1 MASCRGLLSEEQFQC
16 SLCSEVFSSPV
27 STPCGHSFCRACI
40 QGYWQGRGAC
50 ICPRCGAGFPGW
62 PGLCENAFAREM
74 VEKFRRLRL
83 ERPRPEDPAAAPP
96 GGMACDVCIAGKQA
110 AVKSCLVCLTS
121 YCQPHLEPH
130 LRVEGL
136 KRHKLLPPTADL
148 QDRQCREH
156 QRPLELFC
164 RSDQSCVCVLC
175 TDTLHKSHDCIP
187 AERAWTEKQA
197 QLKKTEAEVQQMM
210 QDRWKKVEEIR
221 QCVELSRS
229 STQREI
235 EDSAQVFSTLMRSIE
250 TRQAELTEVMEEK
263 QRAVEKHAEDLI
275 KDLEQELTELQN
287 KKSQLENLSQ
297 TEDHLYFLQS
307 FQSQCTL
314 PNTQDWS
321 GAGIHTDVC
330 VGAVRRCVEQLEVSL
345 AEQEDKLAQ
354 MEMQKLCQYSVG
366 VVLDPDTAHP
376 WLALSADGGGVGDG
390 EQEQDV
396 PDGPLRFDRAP
407 CVLAQDAFSSG
418 RRYWEVQVGDKT
430 SWDLGVARAS
440 ITRKGGVTLSP
451 GYGFWAL
458 CVRGGSE
465 YQACADPPLP
475 LPLRER
481 PRTVGVF
488 LDYEAGQVSFYNV
501 GARTHIYSFTD
512 CSFTE
517 PLYPYFSPGVNDNG
531 TNTAPLTI
539 LSPVNH
545 VGGGASCDEQPEE
558 EELVRL

>member
-50 ICPRCGAGFPGW
+50 ICPRCGAGFPGR

-74 VEKFRRLRL
+74 
-83 ERPRPEDPAAAPP
+83 
-96 GGMACDVCIAGKQA
+96 QA

-221 QCVELSRS
+221 QCVELSRW
-229 STQREI
+229 
-235 EDSAQVFSTLMRSIE
+235 AWCWTL
-250 TRQAELTEVMEEK
+250 TR
-263 QRAVEKHAEDLI
+263 RIPGWH
-275 KDLEQELTELQN
+275 
-287 KKSQLENLSQ
+287 
-297 TEDHLYFLQS
+297 
-307 FQSQCTL
+307 
-314 PNTQDWS
+314 
-321 GAGIHTDVC
+321 
-330 VGAVRRCVEQLEVSL
+330 
-345 AEQEDKLAQ
+345 
-354 MEMQKLCQYSVG
+354 
-366 VVLDPDTAHP
+366 
-376 WLALSADGGGVGDG
+376 SADGGGVGDG

-430 SWDLGVARAS
+430 SWDLGVASAS